1 MANGLN
7 DIKAEFGAD
16 KIGALVSPHSTLE
29 ELYLAAQLVRGLGSE
44 NIDYRLRHTE
54 FDQPEGI
61 RWLGTTVESLSSLQ
75 GALIVG
81 SNLRKDHPL
90 FAQRIRQSVRHGAV
104 VSAITSRNL
113 LRDADAWAMPVQNQ
127 FLLDPADWC
136 QALAAVAHIHKLF
149 VFINNADKIKQL
161 VNKPSKNPTVHTC
174 DKIQIGRAHV

>member
-75 GALIVG
+75 GALIMG

-104 VSAITSRNL
+104 VSVITSRNL

-136 QALAAVAHIHKLF
+136 QTLAAVAQAVAAEKDVPAPVEAF
-149 VFINNADKIKQL
+149 ADILDLAMSIAKAALK
-161 VNKPSKNPTVHTC
+161 T
-174 DKIQIGRAHV
+174 